1 MKKAKKKQSTEKK
14 LKVVKRIDIYQMLGR
29 KAHTSIAEL
38 SRVVVEDV
46 PQPAIDKLVSSSLK
60 SFGELKQ
67 DVIKT
72 RKSSVDSDPDQP

>member
-1 MKKAKKKQSTEKK
+1 MKKAKKKQSIEKK

-38 SRVVVEDV
+38 PRVVVEDV
-46 PQPAIDKLVSSSLK
+46 PQPTIDRLVSNSLK
-60 SFGELKQ
+60 SFSELKQ